1 MPSGV
6 GLFSKEIEQLRR
18 EINRCFNVYPNDT
31 LTCIELSSII
41 FKELGKRISYNTLRR
56 VFGVV
61 SYSGNPSLYTLN
73 TLAAL
78 LEYKSWSNF
87 TQGLQQRDNERFL
100 IKNHVLTQYGIY
112 SNDWL
117 VEFVSGLK
125 RIRWQDSYQLKSLV
139 HAAVV
144 NRNRDLMLSLTDLP
158 VSTEDNLSM
167 QRLYM
172 SFESVI
178 WEAMKSGQDFWSW
191 VGEILIQRPLFR
203 IVILEYYVNES
214 SLNGYFGYWLNLPY
228 QDTTEE
234 FDVFRQLLNG
244 QLEFEQ
250 GTNNP
255 MFKVWIQGLIE
266 NGAWTRFHPIIR
278 GRIAAWAVLFRLDE
292 SSLLEIM
299 CDHCENWY
307 AKAAFTTFFYLL
319 YWTFGELTVFDSWNW
334 HGEIPKQGMLNTFE
348 YSQWN
353 NYLVIQSVIARLQND
368 PKTCKQLL
376 SQIDPYLFALDYFQW
391 FEDQYAQCK
400 SFVSEYQEHS

>member
-1 MPSGV
+1 MPAGFDFNKSEQYYLRKACEDMV
-6 GLFSKEIEQLRR
+6 GFSI
-18 EINRCFNVYPNDT
+18 IDSHA
-31 LTCIELSSII
+31 CIELS
-41 FKELGKRISYNTLRR
+41 ELILLSTGEVINYNTLRR
-56 VFGVV
+56 ILGVV
-61 SYSGNPSLYTLN
+61 NTKHSPSEYSLN
-73 TLAAL
+73 ILARFL
-78 LEYKSWSNF
+78 GFPQW
-87 TQGLQQRDNERFL
+87 RDWQMHCQNRENERFL
-100 IKNHVLTQYGIY
+100 IKNHTLTQHGYY
-112 SNDWL
+112 NKDWVANL
-117 VEFVSGLK
+117 VK
-125 RIRWQDSYQLKSLV
+125 RMESVNWQDSYQLKSLV

-178 WEAMKSGQDFWSW
+178 WEAMKSGPDYWSW

-214 SLNGYFGYWLNLPY
+214 ALNGYFGYWLNLPY
-228 QDTTEE
+228 QETTEE

-244 QLEFEQ
+244 QLEFEK

-266 NGAWTRFHPIIR
+266 NVAWTRFHPIIR

-307 AKAAFTTFFYLL
+307 AKAAFTTFFYRL

-334 HGEIPKQGMLNTFE
+334 RGEIPKQGMLNTFE

>member
-1 MPSGV
+1 MV
-6 GLFSKEIEQLRR
+6 GFSI
-18 EINRCFNVYPNDT
+18 IDSHA
-31 LTCIELSSII
+31 CIELS
-41 FKELGKRISYNTLRR
+41 ELILLSTGEVINYNTLRR
-56 VFGVV
+56 ILGVV
-61 SYSGNPSLYTLN
+61 NTKHSPSEYSLN
-73 TLAAL
+73 ILARFL
-78 LEYKSWSNF
+78 GFPQW
-87 TQGLQQRDNERFL
+87 RDWQMHCQNRENERFL
-100 IKNHVLTQYGIY
+100 IKNHTLTQYGFY
-112 SNDWL
+112 NKDWVANL
-117 VEFVSGLK
+117 VK
-125 RIRWQDSYQLKSLV
+125 RMESVNWQDSYQLKSLV

-178 WEAMKSGQDFWSW
+178 WEAMKSGPDYWSW

-214 SLNGYFGYWLNLPY
+214 ALNGYFGYWLNLPY
-228 QDTTEE
+228 QETTEE

-244 QLEFEQ
+244 QLEFEK

-266 NGAWTRFHPIIR
+266 NVAWTRFHPIIR

-307 AKAAFTTFFYLL
+307 AKAAFTTFFYRL

-334 HGEIPKQGMLNTFE
+334 RGEIPKQGMLNTFE